1 MGHDADRLVTMRLPQ
16 VLIDKIAAL
25 AHAGGKPPAEVIRQT
40 LSEGLSQTVAKP
52 PPHLVRNLLS
62 EAGSW
67 LDLQI
72 ALRRNGF
79 VLRLHAED
87 RLALHSWPQDRFV
100 LWLSA
105 LGPDYG
111 DLCLRFRAPFPGAV
125 HPGAAKARF
134 HSQRA
139 G

>member
-1 MGHDADRLVTMRLPQ
+1 MKTEPDRLVTMRLPQ
-16 VLIDKIAAL
+16 GLIDKIAAL
-25 AHAGGKPPAEVIRQT
+25 AHAGGKPPADVIRQA
-40 LSEGLSQTVAKP
+40 LREGLSQADGKP
-52 PPHLVRNLLS
+52 SVHEVKQLIS

-72 ALRRNGF
+72 ALRRSGF
-79 VLRLHAED
+79 VLRLHAEN
-87 RLALHSWPQDRFV
+87 RLAVHSWPQDRFV

-111 DLCLRFRAPFPGAV
+111 DLCLRFRAPFPGAFY
-125 HPGAAKARF
+125 PGTAKASF

-139 G
+139 S